1 MQLTGEVEKE
11 VTSIITFS
19 IMGIIVA
26 FLIGVLSSFPM
37 PDMTVVSLD
46 SQQAVDESFSVEA
59 VNEAAGLFS
68 SSYMSLIDNLITFQT
83 DPDFARAESNRED
96 MTDFS
101 ISLIGELQDFE
112 DRLQGELGILTAES
126 DALADELS
134 DETATP

>member
-1 MQLTGEVEKE
+1 M
-11 VTSIITFS
+11 TSIITFS

>member
-1 MQLTGEVEKE
+1 MTGEVKKE

-19 IMGIIVA
+19 MMGIIVA
-26 FLIGVLSSFPM
+26 FIISVMSSFPM
-37 PDMTVVSLD
+37 PNMTVVSLD
-46 SQQAVDESFSVEA
+46 NRQTVDESFSVEA

>member
-1 MQLTGEVEKE
+1 M
-11 VTSIITFS
+11 TSIVTFS
-19 IMGIIVA
+19 MMGIIVA
-26 FLIGVLSSFPM
+26 FLISVLSSFPM

-96 MTDFS
+96 MADFG

>member
-68 SSYMSLIDNLITFQT
+68 SSYMSSIDNLITFQT
-83 DPDFARAESNRED
+83 DPDFARAESRSED
-96 MTDFS
+96 MTSFGT
-101 ISLIGELQDFE
+101 SLVGEFQDFE
-112 DRLQGELGILTAES
+112 GRLQGELGILTAEF
-126 DALADELS
+126 DALEEELA
-134 DETATP
+134 TATQ

>member
-1 MQLTGEVEKE
+1 MTGEVKKE

-19 IMGIIVA
+19 MMGIIIA
-26 FLIGVLSSFPM
+26 FIISVMSSFPM

-68 SSYMSLIDNLITFQT
+68 SSYMSIIDNLITFQT
-83 DPDFARAESNRED
+83 DPDFARAESNRDD
-96 MTDFS
+96 MADFG